1 MEERIID
8 DEYGRGIRLKKTK
21 DGFVDVTDE
30 LAAEQGE
37 EEQADEVSFEF
48 PMMEGEEA
56 HLEMKAQP
64 AKSNENKK
72 KHSNHHAYRSC
83 FICFMFR

>member
-8 DEYGRGIRLKKTK
+8 DEYGRGIRLKKTA

-48 PMMEGEEA
+48 PMMEFHFLG
-56 HLEMKAQP
+56 HLFFFAR
-64 AKSNENKK
+64 KK
-72 KHSNHHAYRSC
+72 
-83 FICFMFR
+83 